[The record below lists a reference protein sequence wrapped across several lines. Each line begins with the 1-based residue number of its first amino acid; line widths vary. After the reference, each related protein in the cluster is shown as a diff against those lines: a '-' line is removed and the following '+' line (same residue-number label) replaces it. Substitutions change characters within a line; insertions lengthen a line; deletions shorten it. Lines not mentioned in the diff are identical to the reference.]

1 MFWQKKMSEG
11 SLTKTPDVSK
21 VPNNCKFLAVKKA
34 NKEIWSCTSPDV
46 RTRDF
51 SLQKMQETHS
61 FMTSTIMQ
69 AVNELGAL
77 KSKSMQPIMDK
88 LKDALK
94 LAGKTNQQ
102 INTHRRDSFKPSIPP
117 ELRKLNE
124 SPEEDSE
131 WLFGDNLKEKV
142 SQVKGENLVRDEF
155 LRKWGSSKC
164 KQKVTRFT
172 PYNKRS
178 QEESQEASSNILST
192 DQTSRPPKSPGEGQH
207 QGNRT
212 RSTTTT
218 KITRTVTA
226 KQNNNRTGE
235 ARNIEGGGK
244 FL

>member
-1 MFWQKKMSEG
+1 
-11 SLTKTPDVSK
+11 
-21 VPNNCKFLAVKKA
+21 
-34 NKEIWSCTSPDV
+34 
-46 RTRDF
+46 
-51 SLQKMQETHS
+51 MQETHS

-69 AVNELGAL
+69 AANELGAL
-77 KSKSMQPIMDK
+77 KSKSMQPILDK

-142 SQVKGENLVRDEF
+142 SQLKGENLVRDEF
-155 LRKWGSSKC
+155 LRKWGSSKG

-178 QEESQEASSNILST
+178 QEESQEASS
-192 DQTSRPPKSPGEGQH
+192 SRTQHRSNFKAPPKSPGEGQH

-212 RSTTTT
+212 RSGKMPTTT

-226 KQNNNRTGE
+226 NQNNNRTGE